1 LVAGFFVKIIVCIK
15 RVPDTEARIK
25 IAGDGISIDSTGVK
39 YVISPYDE
47 FALETALRIKEAQG
61 AGEVIVISLGEAQS
75 AEQLRSALAMGADRA
90 VLLKGQ
96 ATLDGSATA
105 KALAAEIKTHSPDL
119 VLCGMKAVDNDQQ
132 QVGPMLAEY
141 LELPSVSVVAE
152 LEVADQT
159 VVAHREIEG
168 GVEIVEVALPAVITT
183 TKGKH
188 EPRYPSLKGI
198 MAAKKKPLEEKDAQV
213 GASRLKVRSLATPPE
228 RAAGKIVGSGS
239 EAVPELV
246 RLLKEEA
253 KVF

>member
-1 LVAGFFVKIIVCIK
+1 MKTVVCIK

-25 IAGDGISIDSTGVK
+25 IAADKTSIDPAGIK

-47 FALETALRIKEAQG
+47 FALEAALRMKEAQG
-61 AGEVIVISLGEAQS
+61 EGEVIAIAVGDAQS

-96 ATLDGSATA
+96 PTIDGTATA
-105 KALAAEIKTHSPDL
+105 KALAAEIKSIAPDL

-132 QVGPMLAEY
+132 QVGNMLAEY
-141 LELPSVSVVAE
+141 AGLPCVSVAAEFE
-152 LEVADQT
+152 LEAGKAVC
-159 VVAHREIEG
+159 HREIEG
-168 GVEIVEVALPAVITT
+168 GVEIVEVALPAVITM

-198 MAAKKKPLEEKDAQV
+198 MAAKKKPLEEKEAQLP
-213 GASRLKVRSLATPPE
+213 AARMTVREITNPPE
-228 RAAGKIVGSGS
+228 RPAGKIVGNGAD
-239 EAVPELV
+239 AVPELV

-253 KVF
+253 KVL